1 MKARTKKQKLIA
13 GDLWD
18 IDVLT
23 AYYCFDNLGWSPGQ
37 YDALPERE
45 KALVR
50 AFALRTMEK
59 RLKESRQMKE
69 AGHSG

>member
-37 YDALPERE
+37 YDSLPERE

-69 AGHSG
+69 AGRSG